1 MKIPEKTK
9 LLELWSY
16 GIESFIS
23 NLQDY
28 LKTDSKTSE
37 LKFYIGFR
45 LSEISSIISN
55 YNGDKK
61 LFLMRLKRN
70 KKQTVT
76 YCLELLSIEWC
87 EDILVLMKKI
97 SNKKH
102 CWRIVQD
109 KKLEY
114 SWDFIESIF
123 DKKKNP

>member
-16 GIESFIS
+16 CIESFIS

-37 LKFYIGFR
+37 LKFHIGFR

-123 DKKKNP
+123 DKKKTP